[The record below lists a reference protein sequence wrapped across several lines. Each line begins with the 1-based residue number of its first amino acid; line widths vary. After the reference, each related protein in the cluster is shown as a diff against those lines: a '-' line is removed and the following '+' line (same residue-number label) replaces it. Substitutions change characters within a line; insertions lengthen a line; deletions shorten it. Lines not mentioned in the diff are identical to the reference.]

1 MKNFFSRFSRPQ
13 PPPAA
18 PSTTPEDRERLARI
32 EAQLVRTGD
41 RLESLG
47 RIERQLLRSGVQL
60 DFLNT
65 HGASYLGDGI
75 ALTHLPDET
84 PIFINSNDYGSPMN
98 FLSGGRYEEDN
109 ISLLLS
115 FVDDATVFVDV
126 GANLGFFSLR
136 VAQRVREGSGKV
148 HAFEPQP
155 RMLEL
160 LRRTLHLNG
169 LSQCVQSYPFAL
181 SDRPGTAL
189 FEIPLGHKGAGHI
202 PSALTERWQ
211 SRLDEPTEA
220 QEIELC
226 VFDTVVP
233 ADFQCDLVKIDV
245 EGHELE
251 VLRGMQAVLARSPK
265 AGVLFEKMIRDYGNE
280 RALWQFFEQLGM
292 RVYGV
297 GDEATLLPF
306 TTVDALIAWDG
317 GNVFASRDASLM
329 ENRRRRRF
337 RITPRQLRIAGAA
350 QWPDRADLTAPV
362 IIEGRETLVFG
373 PYWSLARGRWRLT
386 LVGDCDQTIDAIIKD
401 RVGLLEV
408 ARLRLAPGQRQAEFQ
423 CDHDLVQFECVLH
436 AIDMQQTQLRLVS
449 LDFERTDGH
458 AALDLPTPS
467 ALAEPAAAPTIVRLP
482 EIPPRL
488 DEALRAPLRARPRMT
503 VFSNCQGEGVASAI
517 QTFIGGRMP
526 TIHAVGQLALDNPA
540 LLVEPLRE
548 LARHHDVILM
558 QPALAALALPHLP
571 ELEQRIQRFPNI
583 TFPAFHPDI
592 CYVLRGHGKT
602 HLDGPAGPYHSSIA
616 YNAWRVGMNVRE
628 TLDLFRDEVYQTLRF
643 HDYWDASATRLCAE
657 GQAAGLPL
665 EGLLARWRLRGC
677 FMHAHNHPT
686 VGVLVD
692 VARALLLRMGV
703 DVPAVEPADFLH
715 DALAS
720 GPVWPVYPELAARL
734 GVPGSYTFKASNG
747 NQSVRTALRLFDL
760 EAMVEESFAA
770 FASVGRDELR
780 CDRPF
785 SDRYREVFGDAARQR
800 TRPTPLPAAAPPTGV
815 HPYAHLPPQHFWRS
829 AVAKLPMAEVDPVI
843 GTPRFQIDART
854 RVATAGSCFA
864 QHISRRLQ
872 QRGFAYLVTEPAPP
886 ALDADAATRHHYG
899 VYSARYGNL
908 YTARQLL
915 QLFERAYGEF
925 LPGETAWLRP
935 DGRLADPFRP
945 EIAPDGFADLDSL
958 LASRHEHLAAVR
970 ALFETVEVFVFTLG
984 LTEAWRSKADGAVV
998 PLAPGVVA
1006 GDADADL
1013 YEWVNFGVAEVMADL
1028 DVFVAK
1034 LAHVNPG
1041 AKVLFTVSPVPLAA
1055 TYDEAHVLSATTYS
1069 KSVLRVAAAE
1079 MARRHAQCSYFP
1091 SYEIITGNFS
1101 RGAYFGADL
1110 RSVNAAGV
1118 DHVMRLFFAHYA
1130 PSGVNAAVDAELL
1143 QEAES
1148 NYHIVCEEQ
1157 RLEPAQR

>member
-1 MKNFFSRFSRPQ
+1 MKNFLSRFSRR
-13 PPPAA
+13 PPPPVA

-32 EAQLVRTGD
+32 EAQLARTGD

-148 HAFEPQP
+148 LAFEPQP

-181 SDRPGTAL
+181 SDRAGTAL
-189 FEIPLGHKGAGHI
+189 FEIPVGHKGAGHI
-202 PSALTERWQ
+202 PSALTARWQ
-211 SRLDEPTEA
+211 SRLDEPTEGH
-220 QEIELC
+220 EIELC

-233 ADFQCDLVKIDV
+233 GDFQCDLVKIDV

-251 VLRGMQAVLARSPK
+251 VLQGMQGVLARSPRV
-265 AGVLFEKMIRDYGNE
+265 GVLFEKMIRNYGNE
-280 RALWQFFEQLGM
+280 RALWRFFEPLGM
-292 RVYGV
+292 RLYAV
-297 GDEATLLPF
+297 GGEATLLPF
-306 TTVDALIAWDG
+306 SSVEALIAWDG

-329 ENRRRRRF
+329 DNRRRRRF
-337 RITPRQLRIAGAA
+337 HITPRQLRIAGAA
-350 QWPDRADLTAPV
+350 HWPDRSDRSSPV
-362 IIEGRETLVFG
+362 VIEGRETLAFG

-386 LVGDCDQTIDAIIKD
+386 LVGDCDQAIDAIIKD

-436 AIDMQQTQLRLVS
+436 AIDMQPTQLKLVR
-449 LDFERTDGH
+449 LDFERTDGS
-458 AALDLPTPS
+458 AALDLPTAAAS
-467 ALAEPAAAPTIVRLP
+467 AEPAAAPSIVRLP
-482 EIPPRL
+482 EVPPRL
-488 DEALRAPLRARPRMT
+488 DEALRASARARLRMT
-503 VFSNCQGEGVASAI
+503 VFSNCQGEGVSSAI

-540 LLVEPLRE
+540 LLIEPLRE

-558 QPALAALALPHLP
+558 QPMLAALALPHLP
-571 ELEQRIQRFPNI
+571 ELADRIQRFPNI
-583 TFPAFHPDI
+583 TFSAFHPDI
-592 CYVLRGHGKT
+592 CYVLRGRGKT
-602 HLDGPAGPYHSSIA
+602 HLEGPMGPYYSSIA
-616 YNAWRVGMNVRE
+616 YNGWRVGMSVRE
-628 TLDLFRDEVYQTLRF
+628 TLDLFRDDVYQTLRF
-643 HDYWDASATRLCAE
+643 HDYWNSSAKRLCAE
-657 GQAAGLPL
+657 GEAAGLPL
-665 EGLLARWRLRGC
+665 EGLLERWRLRGC

-686 VGVLVD
+686 VDVLID
-692 VARALLLRMGV
+692 VARAVLLRMGV

-720 GPVWPVYPELAARL
+720 GPVWPVYPEIAARL
-734 GVPGSYTFKASNG
+734 GVPGSTTFKASNG

-770 FASVGRDELR
+770 FAGVDRDELR

-800 TRPTPLPAAAPPTGV
+800 PRTAPSPVVVPATRV

-829 AVAKLPMAEVDPVI
+829 AVANLPMAEVDPVI
-843 GTPRFQIDART
+843 ATPSFQIDAAT

-872 QRGFAYLVTEPAPP
+872 QRGFAYLVTESAPP
-886 ALDADAATRHHYG
+886 GLDADAATHQNYG

-925 LPGETAWLRP
+925 TPGETGWLRP

-958 LASRHEHLAAVR
+958 LDSRTAHLAAVR
-970 ALFETVEVFVFTLG
+970 TLFENVEVFVFTLG
-984 LTEAWRSKADGAVV
+984 LTETWRSKADGAVL

-1006 GDADADL
+1006 GVMDAER

-1028 DVFVAK
+1028 DAFIAK
-1034 LAHVNPG
+1034 LARINPR

-1055 TYDEAHVLSATTYS
+1055 TYDAAHVLAATSYS
-1069 KSVLRVAAAE
+1069 KSVLRVAAEE

-1091 SYEIITGNFS
+1091 SFEIITGNFS
-1101 RGAYFGADL
+1101 RGAYYGADL

-1130 PSGVNAAVDAELL
+1130 PSGVDAVVDPEL
-1143 QEAES
+1143 QREAES
-1148 NYHIVCEEQ
+1148 NYQIVCEEQ
-1157 RLEPAQR
+1157 RLEPARR